1 MISELTITDLDAV
14 TGGNNHGF
22 SLDIS
27 HSFNTGGT
35 YVYGSVTVTS
45 SHAGGNTVVIGS
57 SGGLNINVLLGVSAA

>member
-1 MISELTITDLDAV
+1 MISELMTTDLDAV
-14 TGGNNHGF
+14 TGGNHGGF

-35 YVYGSVTVTS
+35 TIYGYVSVSS

-57 SGGLNINVLLGVSAA
+57 SGGLNINVLLGAVS

>member
-1 MISELTITDLDAV
+1 MMSELSTTELDAV
-14 TGGNNHGF
+14 TGGNRGF

-35 YVYGSVTVTS
+35 TVYGSVTVTS

-57 SGGLNINVLLGVSAA
+57 SGGLNVTVPLFLL

>member
-1 MISELTITDLDAV
+1 MISELTTTDLDAV
-14 TGGNNHGF
+14 TGAGHGF

-35 YVYGSVTVTS
+35 YVWGDVKVSS